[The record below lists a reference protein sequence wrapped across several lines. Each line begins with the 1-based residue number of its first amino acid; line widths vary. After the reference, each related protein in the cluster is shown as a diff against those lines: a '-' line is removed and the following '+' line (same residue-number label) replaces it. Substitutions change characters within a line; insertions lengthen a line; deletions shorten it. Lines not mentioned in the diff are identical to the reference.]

1 MPMSK
6 KAIILCSV
14 IFVVGSLSS
23 YRFGIYLSQKAYSQ
37 GLKETQAILAFNR
50 MKLYRKLTSCIEN
63 GKYSEANEKLRQSII
78 TQRELLAR
86 FLNSM
91 ESEHLNEYIKIRS
104 KENLESF
111 KHFKSNRGSNWSEPS
126 C

>member
-1 MPMSK
+1 MSK

-23 YRFGIYLSQKAYSQ
+23 YRFGIYVSQKAYSQ
-37 GLKETQAILAFNR
+37 GLKETQAILAFNH
-50 MKLYRKLTSCIEN
+50 MKRYGKLASCIEN

-78 TQRELLAR
+78 TERILLAKY
-86 FLNSM
+86 LNSIN
-91 ESEHLNEYIKIRS
+91 SEHLNEYIRIRS
-104 KENLESF
+104 KESLESF

>member
-1 MPMSK
+1 MSK

-37 GLKETQAILAFNR
+37 GLEETQAILAFNR
-50 MKLYRKLTSCIEN
+50 MKLYRELISCIEN
-63 GKYSEANEKLRQSII
+63 GKYSEANEILRQSII

-86 FLNSM
+86 FLNSI
-91 ESEHLNEYIKIRS
+91 ESEHLNEYIKTRS
-104 KENLESF
+104 KESLESF
-111 KHFKSNRGSNWSEPS
+111 RHFKSNRGSNWSEPS